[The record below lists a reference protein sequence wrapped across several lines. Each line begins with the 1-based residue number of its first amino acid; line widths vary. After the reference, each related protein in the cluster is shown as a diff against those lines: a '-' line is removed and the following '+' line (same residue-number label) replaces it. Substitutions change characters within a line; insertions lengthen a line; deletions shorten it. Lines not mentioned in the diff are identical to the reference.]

1 MTMMTMEVVNKIMVL
16 MKEGMMM
23 EDMMTMEEVI
33 MVVLKKLFPHK
44 HILTLMLMAKKLQ
57 KR

>member
-1 MTMMTMEVVNKIMVL
+1 MMTMEVVNKIMVL